1 MLKVLLPI
9 IFLLLVSCK
18 HSDSKPGDI
27 KLAGKSI
34 PSSEGKIVK
43 ILPMGRVDDKFIQT
57 TFEKI
62 KAVVP
67 YVVLLHSAKMPT
79 FSYYSPRNR
88 YRADSLIK
96 WMSGHA
102 KKNETF
108 IGITQQDISTDKGEI
123 RDYGVMG
130 LGYQPGKACIAS
142 NFRLKDKSNFYKVA
156 LHELGHTTGLPHC
169 PHPKCFMV
177 DAKGGDPTGEEENF
191 CSKCALHL
199 QDAGWR
205 L

>member
-1 MLKVLLPI
+1 MKKFLLPI
-9 IFLLLVSCK
+9 ISLLLVSCK
-18 HSDSKPGDI
+18 HSANEPREI
-27 KLAGKSI
+27 KLAAKSVS
-34 PSSEGKIVK
+34 SSEGKIVK
-43 ILPMGRVDDKFIQT
+43 ILPLGRVDDKFIQT
-57 TFEKI
+57 TLQKI

-67 YVVLLHSAKMPT
+67 NVVLLHSAKMPS

-96 WMSGHA
+96 WMNGHA

-108 IGITQQDISTDKGEI
+108 IGITQQDISTDKGTI

-130 LGYQPGKACIAS
+130 LGYQPGKACVAS
-142 NFRLKDKSNFYKVA
+142 NFRLKDKRNFYKVA

-169 PHPKCFMV
+169 PNPKCFMA

-191 CSKCALHL
+191 CQKCSAYLKKT
-199 QDAGWR
+199 GWK